1 MNHKTYCFWL
11 ILSTAMGNQLS
22 LDECHLLNAF
32 LRKQNP

>member
-1 MNHKTYCFWL
+1 MNATYCFWL
-11 ILSTAMGNQLS
+11 ILSTALGNQLS